1 MPTLADDLR
10 YLIDRDHQTAR
21 PLLHDLV
28 ARLPNSVEARRLL
41 GESYQRSFDAAHAL
55 EHYRAAHLL
64 EPENLLFRERMG
76 LCTAEMG
83 DYEAALA
90 IYRDAISLAP
100 TVCDLSCD
108 HSRLSVATY
117 ASRASLIICCQLLLD
132 VYG

>member
-1 MPTLADDLR
+1 MPVLADDLR

-28 ARLPNSVEARRLL
+28 AQLPNSVEVRRLL

-55 EHYRAAHLL
+55 EHYRAGHLL
-64 EPENLLFRERMG
+64 APESLFFRERMG
-76 LCTAEMG
+76 ICALGMG

-100 TVCDLSCD
+100 TEVSG
-108 HSRLSVATY
+108 SMTA
-117 ASRASLIICCQLLLD
+117 LLLHRL
-132 VYG
+132 GRIEESLRA